1 MKYDTNRP
9 ILYIDENPLSQDSVE
24 ARQMLEGAGFTVDV
38 KIAPSRYRA
47 AYGTPVLFGVFNKFE
62 GVDGIRIFLKN
73 ATRPQGT

>member
-1 MKYDTNRP
+1 MRNDHNRP
-9 ILYIDENPLSQDSVE
+9 ILYIDENPSSQESVE

-62 GVDGIRIFLKN
+62 GVNGIRIFLQN
-73 ATRPQGT
+73 ASGPHRT